1 MDRRKFIKYSSTLFA
16 LGATPESLLAK
27 EYTVK
32 EEQFFPVN
40 FFTDLFRNKNTD
52 EKEIIKNE
60 ENIKKDV
67 VEVSEKEIIKKEKVE
82 EKHKDIF
89 LENKYINEFVS
100 VREKLKLVQQY
111 VGYGNFNIISFDEML
126 YTANVSSGIEAF
138 TKKRVRVS
146 RVYILL

>member
-16 LGATPESLLAK
+16 LGATPPESLLAK

-89 LENKYINEFVS
+89 FRK
-100 VREKLKLVQQY
+100 
-111 VGYGNFNIISFDEML
+111 
-126 YTANVSSGIEAF
+126 
-138 TKKRVRVS
+138 
-146 RVYILL
+146 